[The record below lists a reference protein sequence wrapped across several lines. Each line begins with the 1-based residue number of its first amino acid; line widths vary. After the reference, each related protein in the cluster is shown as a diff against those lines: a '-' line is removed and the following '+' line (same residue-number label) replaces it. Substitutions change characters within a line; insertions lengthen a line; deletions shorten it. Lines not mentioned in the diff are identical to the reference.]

1 MQNQKPRLTIS
12 MIEEKDFRTV
22 AKGYDPDEVDVYLD
36 DICDEMELMGN
47 EIAALRRE
55 LDAARQR
62 LSLQNNAPYAAPA
75 APAAA
80 PAAPVAPAP
89 AQSGSN
95 DTFREIL
102 EMAQRVKDQ
111 TIADAKAKA
120 EKIVADAE
128 DEAAARL
135 ASIEADKEAL
145 GEELEEMRRA
155 ARTFKAQFAELL
167 KSGQDALDQAEN
179 L

>member
-62 LSLQNNAPYAAPA
+62 LSLQSNAPYAAPA
-75 APAAA
+75 APAA
-80 PAAPVAPAP
+80 APAP